1 MIADKNSI
9 EALEVR
15 AFEELETYQTER
27 LAVAQ
32 FPLVNRFYQRCGY
45 SVSCG
50 RQEIVIC
57 LRAIKEGHSPIVAAA
72 RFLPHADGYFVLRN
86 LCVESQQRRK
96 GLARYLLQSALASL
110 GEETPCYCY
119 AFDYLREFYQSLGF
133 VVRSATQV
141 PEYIAQTYQ
150 NYCHKHRDLLLMS
163 SAACLNS
170 HSLAP

>member
-1 MIADKNSI
+1 MITDKNPI

-15 AFEELETYQTER
+15 VFEELEIYQAER

-45 SVSCG
+45 SVNCG
-50 RQEIVIC
+50 RQDVIIC
-57 LRAIKEGHSPIVAAA
+57 VRAIKEGHSPIVAAA
-72 RFLPHADGYFVLRN
+72 RFLPHADGSFVLRN

-96 GLARYLLQSALASL
+96 GLARYLLQNALASL
-110 GEETPCYCY
+110 GENPCYCY
-119 AFDYLREFYQSLGF
+119 AFGHLREFYQSLGF

-141 PEYIAQTYQ
+141 PEYIAQNYQ

-163 SAACLNS
+163 SGTCLNS
-170 HSLAP
+170 RSLAP